1 MRRFVAG
8 WIFCLLAGVSPVGG
22 FAQSGAVGDKGKP
35 GSVEEGAVPLEKTE
49 WKLIRLGRT
58 VVKGDDLHRAPEI
71 VLDPESHRASGSGG
85 CNRIMGGY
93 ELKGDTLTFARM
105 ASTMMACP
113 DGMERE
119 QKFLRALGQVKRW
132 KIVKRQLELRDGSG
146 KVVTVFEV
154 ADSGA
159 K

>member
-1 MRRFVAG
+1 MRRFVGG
-8 WIFCLLAGVSPVGG
+8 WIFCLLAGVLPVGG
-22 FAQSGAVGDKGKP
+22 FAQSGAAADRGTT
-35 GSVEEGAVPLEKTE
+35 GSVEGASVPLEKTE
-49 WKLIRLGRT
+49 WRLIRLGRAT
-58 VVKGDDLHRAPEI
+58 VKADDLHLAPQI

-113 DGMERE
+113 DGMETE

-132 KIVKRQLELRDGSG
+132 KIAERQLELKDGSG
-146 KVVTVFEV
+146 KVVATFEV

>member
-1 MRRFVAG
+1 MRPFVTG
-8 WIFCLLAGVSPVGG
+8 WIFCLLAGGLPVGG
-22 FAQSGAVGDKGKP
+22 FAQSAAVGDKGTT
-35 GSVEEGAVPLEKTE
+35 GSVEASVLLEKTE
-49 WKLIRLGRT
+49 WRLIRLGRAT
-58 VVKGDDLHRAPEI
+58 VKADDLHRAPQI

-113 DGMERE
+113 DGMETE

-132 KIVKRQLELRDGSG
+132 KIVKRQLELMDGSG
-146 KVVTVFEV
+146 KVVATFEV
-154 ADSGA
+154 AVSGA